1 MEAALKTI
9 QNAKKKLV
17 RKMNI
22 FWTLQIIKEN
32 KKVLVFMTAHQD
44 IGSKNWIKFVLL
56 VWLKIV
62 KFVNLLITQ
71 NNASNVMVC
80 SHFNNQTK
88 HNVLKNNLNKR
99 KEIMIISLIR
109 KQNHQ
114 TQLLRLI

>member
-9 QNAKKKLV
+9 QNAKNKLV
-17 RKMNI
+17 RKMNL

-44 IGSKNWIKFVLL
+44 IGSKNWIKFILL
-56 VWLKIV
+56 AWLKIV

-80 SHFNNQTK
+80 SHFKNQTK

-109 KQNHQ
+109 KENHQ
-114 TQLLRLI
+114 IQLLRLI